1 MVSGERPVG
10 AKWVGEPRSL
20 HAPLHRPPLSVKS
33 ASGYCRSVQ
42 WLCLILFFS
51 GAIAFAQPDDEIRRI
66 LSDRIERDHQ
76 SLGMVVGIIDGDGR
90 RIVAQGDVRPD
101 SLFEIGSITK
111 VFTALLLAD
120 MAERGEVALSDP
132 VTKYLPDGVKAPQ
145 RGRPMTLEDLSTHMS
160 GLPRL
165 PTNLSPRTLA
175 NPYVDYTPAKLYDF
189 LGSYKLERE
198 SGAKWEYSNLAAG
211 LLGHLLARRAGMD
224 YDTMVR
230 LRICG
235 PLGMTSTVG
244 VMPPELRPRAATGH
258 NALLQP
264 VRNWDWDALAGAG
277 ALWSSASDML
287 DFVDANLGKK
297 KSGLAPAMA
306 AMLKV
311 RYPIGGNVGQALGWQ
326 TFTRDGVELFWKDGG
341 TFGFASFVG
350 FDPKS
355 GRGVVVLSDAFTLP
369 GVSDIGMH
377 LLDARNPLR
386 GFGGATKSQ

>member
-1 MVSGERPVG
+1 
-10 AKWVGEPRSL
+10 
-20 HAPLHRPPLSVKS
+20 
-33 ASGYCRSVQ
+33 VQ
-42 WLCLILFFS
+42 WLCLLLFLS
-51 GAIAFAQPDDEIRRI
+51 GAIAFAQPEDEIRRI

-76 SLGMVVGIIDGDGR
+76 SRGIVAGIIDGQGR
-90 RIVAQGDVRPD
+90 RIVAQGDVQPD
-101 SLFEIGSITK
+101 SVFEIGSVTK

-132 VTKYLPDGVKAPQ
+132 VSKYLPDGVEAPR
-145 RGRPMTLEDLSTHMS
+145 RGRPMTLEDLATHMS

-175 NPYVDYTPAKLYDF
+175 NPYVDYSPAKLYDF
-189 LGSYKLERE
+189 LGSYKLQRDP
-198 SGAKWEYSNLAAG
+198 GAKWEYSNLGTG
-211 LLGHLLARRAGMD
+211 LLGHLVARRAGMD

-235 PLGMTSTVG
+235 PLDMTSTVG
-244 VMPPELRPRAATGH
+244 FMTPELKPRAATGH

-264 VRNWDWDALAGAG
+264 VQNWDWDALAGAG
-277 ALWSSASDML
+277 ALWSSASDMVN
-287 DFVDANLGKK
+287 FVAAALGNK

-326 TFTRDGVELFWKDGG
+326 TFTRDGTELFWKDGG
-341 TFGFASFVG
+341 TFGFASFAG
-350 FDPKS
+350 FDPKN
-355 GRGVVVLSDAFTLP
+355 GRGVVVLSDAFTLA
-369 GVSDIGMH
+369 GVSDIGLH

-386 GFGGATKSQ
+386 GFGATAKSQ